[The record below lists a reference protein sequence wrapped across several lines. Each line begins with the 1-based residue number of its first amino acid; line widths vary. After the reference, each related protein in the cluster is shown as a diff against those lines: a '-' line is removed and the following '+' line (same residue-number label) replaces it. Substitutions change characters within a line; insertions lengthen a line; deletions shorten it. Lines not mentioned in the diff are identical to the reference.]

1 MTSRPHGGRL
11 FSEIGIQAPPAEMGV
26 RNGLSLR
33 CKTVAECAVGWGGA
47 QKAGLGPS
55 ALRTPLKA
63 YRAAPAAPPPDP
75 AGLFSDDGEVT
86 KFRIEGS
93 LTIPITG
100 IIGRLYF

>member
-1 MTSRPHGGRL
+1 MQTD
-11 FSEIGIQAPPAEMGV
+11 SERV
-26 RNGLSLR
+26 
-33 CKTVAECAVGWGGA
+33 VGWGGA

-93 LTIPITG
+93 LTIPKPG
-100 IIGRLYF
+100 MKRVYLWEP